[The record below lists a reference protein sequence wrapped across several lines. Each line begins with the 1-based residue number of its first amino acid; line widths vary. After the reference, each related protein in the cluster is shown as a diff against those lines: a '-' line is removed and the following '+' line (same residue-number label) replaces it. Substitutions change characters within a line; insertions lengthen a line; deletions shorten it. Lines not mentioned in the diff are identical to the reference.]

1 MDIYMY
7 AYTHTH
13 THTHTHMYQYICIH
27 THIHTY
33 IYVCN
38 RYALTIVV
46 APLLAE
52 RIRGTTLGDLLG
64 LPRVTSKGFS
74 HGLRLPYLPGR
85 GLYADVC

>member
-1 MDIYMY
+1 MRVLSV
-7 AYTHTH
+7 APLRLLSWRLYTFRYRYSYGYVHLHTH
-13 THTHTHMYQYICIH
+13 THTH
-27 THIHTY
+27 
-33 IYVCN
+33 

-85 GLYADVC
+85 GL